1 MGYLKGFINEGQDI
15 NYSRQRLKGIPER
28 KKKKEINFDI
38 VFSPSTS
45 DRRDFTCI

>member
-28 KKKKEINFDI
+28 KKKKEMNLDI
-38 VFSPSTS
+38 EFSLSHS
-45 DRRDFTCI
+45 IRIYFTCI